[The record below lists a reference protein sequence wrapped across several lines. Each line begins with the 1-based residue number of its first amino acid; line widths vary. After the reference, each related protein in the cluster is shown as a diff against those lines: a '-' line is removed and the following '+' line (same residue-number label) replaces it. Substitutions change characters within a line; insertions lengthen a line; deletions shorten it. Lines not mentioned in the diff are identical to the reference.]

1 MNDGR
6 GQDDMKKRLKIILIS
21 LLLLLVLLGGGFLVY
36 ASDYYR
42 ADETANAILQSGQA
56 QVRDDMIILRP
67 EVASGSALIF
77 YPGAKVEYTA
87 YLPILEKLRQN
98 GIASVLMKMPFNMA
112 IF

>member
-1 MNDGR
+1 
-6 GQDDMKKRLKIILIS
+6 
-21 LLLLLVLLGGGFLVY
+21 
-36 ASDYYR
+36 
-42 ADETANAILQSGQA
+42 
-56 QVRDDMIILRP
+56 MIILRP
-67 EVASGSALIF
+67 EKSSGSALIF